1 MEKKVRD
8 FPTNG
13 PNSHYNTQQM
23 YILTHFATF
32 KKWKNFQS
40 AVSFVNGMK
49 KRNLYYPFCLYLH
62 RHGDFLKDGISN
74 VVVTVNFHKMFVG
87 LTGDAFT
94 SVHAADILDGII
106 MAVVKLLF
114 PTLKDPNDPKS
125 LLWISSAQDF
135 LTGMDYGI
143 NTPMQGSLLHT
154 RMQKKGLLRSHI
166 DIGASLADEK
176 NLLVTRQHKMLPKKE
191 ERIR

>member
-1 MEKKVRD
+1 
-8 FPTNG
+8 
-13 PNSHYNTQQM
+13 
-23 YILTHFATF
+23 
-32 KKWKNFQS
+32 
-40 AVSFVNGMK
+40 
-49 KRNLYYPFCLYLH
+49 
-62 RHGDFLKDGISN
+62 
-74 VVVTVNFHKMFVG
+74 MFIG

-94 SVHAADILDGII
+94 SVHAANILDGII

-114 PTLKDPNDPKS
+114 PTRKDPNDPNS
-125 LLWISSAQDF
+125 WLWISGAQDF

-191 ERIR
+191 EGTR

>member
-1 MEKKVRD
+1 MDQIHTTTRIRCTSSRTLTPSRSGKSIRCVLCQWAEAKESLLPVLSIFASAWGLLERR
-8 FPTNG
+8 
-13 PNSHYNTQQM
+13 YQQCSGQ
-23 YILTHFATF
+23 L
-32 KKWKNFQS
+32 
-40 AVSFVNGMK
+40 
-49 KRNLYYPFCLYLH
+49 
-62 RHGDFLKDGISN
+62 
-74 VVVTVNFHKMFVG
+74 NFHKMFVG

-114 PTLKDPNDPKS
+114 PTRKDPNDPNS
-125 LLWISSAQDF
+125 LLWISGAQDF

-176 NLLVTRQHKMLPKKE
+176 NLLVTRQHKMLPNKE